1 MSGFYQSSQRLVRM
15 HMYKKFSQTEIDQL
29 RISLLYMNMTELR
42 CVSRFFHLPP
52 NDTKLNLIERILL
65 YVSSGI
71 RSEQPRIPDVSRGT
85 SKKNEPLMP
94 HQKMLYGIYKND
106 AKTRAFFKQILGED
120 FHFTAFGIDW
130 LKDRWMKGNPP
141 TYQEFADFWRA
152 ESQRRNVTKEQP
164 KEEWAYFNFT
174 QDFLRANPNA
184 SQAQIIAAWKSER
197 KKHVEKAYSLIGMSS
212 FTS

>member
-1 MSGFYQSSQRLVRM
+1 MSGFYQSSQRLLRM
-15 HMYKKFSQTEIDQL
+15 HMFKKFSQTEIDQL

-42 CVSRFFHLPP
+42 YVSRFLHLPP
-52 NDTKLNLIERILL
+52 NYTKLNLIERILL

-85 SKKNEPLMP
+85 SKKSEPLMP
-94 HQKMLYGIYKND
+94 HEKMLYGIYKND
-106 AKTRAFFKQILGED
+106 AKTRLFFKQIIGED

-130 LKDRWMKGNPP
+130 LKDRWMQGNPP
-141 TYQEFADFWRA
+141 RYQEFADYWRA

-164 KEEWAYFNFT
+164 KEEWAYLNYA

-184 SQAQIIAAWKSER
+184 SHAQIIAAWKNER
-197 KKHVEKAYSLIGMSS
+197 KKQVEKAYSLLGMSS